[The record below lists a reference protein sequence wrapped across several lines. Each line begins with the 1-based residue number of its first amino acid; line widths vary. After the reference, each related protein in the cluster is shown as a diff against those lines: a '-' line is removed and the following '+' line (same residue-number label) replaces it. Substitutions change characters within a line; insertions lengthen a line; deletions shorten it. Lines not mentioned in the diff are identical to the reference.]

1 MRLPNVAFKPISPA
15 NFPPADILGSLDRAQ
30 NRILDLLRKASSAP
44 SPESSSK
51 RFSLDFLMQPVAFE
65 DHPEVPTNHVHRTTF
80 QTMQPDPASAHL
92 KSGRVNG
99 IHYENETEGLQQAC
113 NLIDILSSKD
123 QFESRQDIP
132 FIGKDFP
139 PNLTSTG
146 KNSGRWT
153 QGISIPSDIV
163 FTSIGYKSTSLVNA
177 KEDLCMPFDESA
189 GHFPQDGYGRIL
201 SDVTTKDQPP
211 QTKFKPLPGLYCAGW
226 VKTGPKGVIATTM
239 TDAFTTAE
247 TIAKDWAAKIA
258 DLSGERAQGWEGV
271 KAEVDALGLRP
282 TTWEDWKKIDKIERE
297 RGAEK
302 GKLRE
307 KVVDVKEM
315 LELL

>member
-1 MRLPNVAFKPISPA
+1 
-15 NFPPADILGSLDRAQ
+15 
-30 NRILDLLRKASSAP
+30 
-44 SPESSSK
+44 
-51 RFSLDFLMQPVAFE
+51 
-65 DHPEVPTNHVHRTTF
+65 
-80 QTMQPDPASAHL
+80 
-92 KSGRVNG
+92 
-99 IHYENETEGLQQAC
+99 
-113 NLIDILSSKD
+113 
-123 QFESRQDIP
+123 
-132 FIGKDFP
+132 
-139 PNLTSTG
+139 
-146 KNSGRWT
+146 
-153 QGISIPSDIV
+153 
-163 FTSIGYKSTSLVNA
+163 
-177 KEDLCMPFDESA
+177 MPFDESA

-211 QTKFKPLPGLYCAGW
+211 ETEFKPLPGLYCAGW

-247 TIAKDWAAKIA
+247 TIAKDWAGKTA

-282 TTWEDWKKIDKIERE
+282 TTWEDWKKIDRIERE

-307 KVVDVKEM
+307 KIVDVKEM